1 MKEVL
6 RGDGTVLYS
15 DCGGGYMITC
25 VKIHGSAHVHNQ
37 LNLTLC

>member
-15 DCGGGYMITC
+15 DGGYMITC
-25 VKIHGSAHVHNQ
+25 VKIHGSAHVKNQ
-37 LNLTLC
+37 LNSMLI